1 MRPIEGKAK
10 SVRDLLQGKKYS
22 IDYYQR
28 EYRWESKQI
37 RELIDDLSEMFL
49 EDFESGIDRVEVA
62 NFPHYFLGSIIISQ
76 RDNQNYIV
84 DGQQR
89 LTSLTLLLIFLRK
102 LQPESEERESINDL
116 IFSARFGQRNFNL
129 AVDERARCMEALYE
143 GRPYDASSE
152 SESVQNLCNRY
163 LDIEAY
169 FPAELQG
176 EVLPYFTDWLT
187 ENVHLVE
194 ITAFTDEDAY
204 TIFETMNDR
213 GISLN
218 PTEMLKGYLLANI
231 EPRLRLSANEFWRK
245 RIQAISERSDDHAA
259 DFFKAWLRSQYSAG
273 IRQRRKGAV
282 AEDFERIGTEYHRW
296 VRNKRDLIGLDRSG
310 DFFKFVREDFNFFSN
325 QYLRLRNAQERLT
338 TGLEHVHYNAGHGF
352 TLQEMLLLA
361 PLQPGDPEDVIVA
374 KMRIVARFV
383 DILLTWRIWNF
394 RSIAYSTM
402 QYAMFLVMRNIRGL
416 TIESLASTL
425 HERLLQ
431 ESETFTSNERLS
443 LHQQNR
449 YALHRILARMTDYVE
464 TNSGLSSRYAEYFVR
479 GAKRFEVE
487 HIWAQKPERHRDE
500 FAHHTD
506 FAEYRN
512 RIGGLLLLPR
522 SFNASYGD
530 LTYEEKLPHYLS
542 QNLLARSLHPQ
553 AYEHNPGFVRFVS
566 SSGLPFKP
574 HTEFQRADLE
584 SRSDLYT
591 RLAQQIWNPKD
602 LLREI
607 GG

>member
-10 SVRDLLQGKKYS
+10 SIRELLQGKKYS

-28 EYRWESKQI
+28 EYRWETKQI

-49 EDFESGIDRVEVA
+49 AEYEPGIDRAEVA
-62 NFPHYFLGSIIISQ
+62 HFPHYFLGSIIISQ
-76 RDNQNYIV
+76 RDNRNYIV

-89 LTSLTLLLIFLRK
+89 LTSLTLLLIFLRQ
-102 LQPESEERESINDL
+102 LQSGSEERESLNDL
-116 IFSARFGQRNFNL
+116 IFSARFGLRSFNL

-143 GRPYDASSE
+143 GRTHDASSE
-152 SESVQNLCNRY
+152 SESVQNICDRFQ
-163 LDIEAY
+163 DIESY

-176 EVLPYFTDWLT
+176 SALPYFTDWLI

-218 PTEMLKGYLLANI
+218 PTEMLKGYLLANM
-231 EPRLRLSANEFWRK
+231 EPRLRSQANEFWRK
-245 RIQAISERSDDHAA
+245 RIQQISEQGDEHAA
-259 DFFKAWLRSQYSAG
+259 DFFKAWMRSRYSAA

-296 VRNKRDLIGLDRSG
+296 VRNKRDLIGLDRST
-310 DFFKFVREDFNFFSN
+310 DFFKFVRDDFDFFSN
-325 QYLRLRNAQERLT
+325 QYLRLRDAQKQLT
-338 TGLEHVHYNAGHGF
+338 SGLEHVHYNAGHGF
-352 TLQEMLLLA
+352 TLQDMLLLA
-361 PLQPGDPEDVIVA
+361 PLQPGDPEDVIST

-383 DILLTWRIWNF
+383 DILITWRIWNF

-416 TIESLASTL
+416 PVDSLAENL

-431 ESETFTSNERLS
+431 ETETFASNERLS

-449 YALHRILARMTDYVE
+449 YALHRILARITDYVE
-464 TNSGLSSRYAEYFVR
+464 TQSGFPSRYPEYFVR
-479 GAKRFEVE
+479 GAKRFEIE

-500 FAHHTD
+500 FAHDAD
-506 FAEYRN
+506 FAEFRN

-530 LTYEEKLPHYLS
+530 LKYEEKLPHYLS

-553 AYEHNPGFVRFVS
+553 GYEHNPGFARFVS
-566 SSGLPFKP
+566 NSGLPFKA
-574 HTEFQRADLE
+574 HTEFKRADLE
-584 SRSDLYT
+584 SRSGLY
-591 RLAQQIWNPKD
+591 RSIAEQVWNPDD

-607 GG
+607 G